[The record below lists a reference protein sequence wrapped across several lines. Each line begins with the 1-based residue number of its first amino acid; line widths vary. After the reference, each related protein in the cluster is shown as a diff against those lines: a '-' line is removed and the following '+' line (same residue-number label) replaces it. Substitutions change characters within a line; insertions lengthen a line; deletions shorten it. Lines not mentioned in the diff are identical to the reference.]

1 MAYYYINTDANSSGP
16 DQYKVWLKHNLAFT
30 GGARALWQETQKT

>member
-16 DQYKVWLKHNLAFT
+16 DKYKVWLKHNLAFT
-30 GGARALWQETQKT
+30 GGAQRYGKKTQKT